1 MRTFL
6 LVFIC
11 SVVQLIS
18 LSEQKSL
25 TDYIKYYEE
34 LRLDPVSIHRDH
46 ERVRRS
52 LDSHLYLRF
61 KAFKRDFHLKLEKDT
76 SVYSPDHVTSSF
88 DGHLQPVDT
97 SFIYQGVLEGVPRSY
112 VHLSII
118 NGTTRGHV
126 HIPGETTYHIEPA
139 AQYMQNPH
147 FHSVIYDEQHVDLDP
162 YRHRREAES
171 ATCGNDHHF
180 EWMKRVSESAYEA
193 PNRAKRATENYEE
206 PAYSY
211 NKYSEA
217 LNRQK
222 RAPRN
227 LGGKNTCYLYLQSD
241 PMLWNYV
248 KKEKFPRTTLSD
260 ERAKEEIL
268 AFFASHV
275 AALKSIYS
283 TTTFSTYD
291 DSISYKGI
299 NFLVQRT
306 RIMTDTTEKCNTAAA
321 TAWCNPNIDVSNFL
335 NLNSM
340 DNHDDFC
347 LAYVFT
353 YRDFIQGT
361 LGLAWVGS
369 ETKAA
374 GGICEQFKEY
384 PEGNQRVGKSLNT
397 GIVTIVNYGKPV
409 QARVSQ
415 LTFAHE
421 VGHNFGSPHDKGP
434 TCAPYGTSEPDA
446 SSGNYIMFA
455 SATLGDK
462 DHNDEFSTCSRDN
475 ITRVLD
481 AVVNKRYSKID
492 CFNSSKSAF
501 EAIAM
506 WWHHRGREEATKCGY
521 LQIFVASDC
530 DQTDACCYGKGST
543 EGSECKLR
551 PGKSCS
557 PTAGPCCKRTV
568 PFRLATCARR
578 KMTAPRIQHAMEQ
591 RLPVRIHRRRQ
602 TTPSATASL
611 KFVPLGSASA
621 QCVRRLAGRSV
632 FSLPLPTEMDHPER
646 SFVLCRV
653 AGKTSTSACVSSYN
667 SAEIDKPENLAFKT
681 LLDDVKKLK
690 NGTSSTIPGI
700 QLPAGS
706 PCDNFRGY
714 CDVFH
719 RCRGVDA
726 DGPLAR
732 LKNLIFNPETL
743 QSIRD
748 WIVVNWW
755 AVMLM
760 GIGLVVVMGVF
771 IKVCAVHTPSSNPRK
786 PAARKLTLPR
796 RHGNQGNKPQ
806 ARSVPVHDPP
816 PPYSSAAHGGP
827 PAPGHGK
834 NHHRHNNNKQ
844 GAKNS
849 RQAQRYEMQPRA
861 YSGVPYYDRDEY
873 YR

>member
-1 MRTFL
+1 MRSFL
-6 LVFIC
+6 VVFIC
-11 SVVQLIS
+11 STVQLFGP
-18 LSEQKSL
+18 SEQKSL
-25 TDYIKYYEE
+25 TDYINHYEE
-34 LRLDPVSIHRDH
+34 LRLDTVSIHRDH

-61 KAFKRDFHLKLEKDT
+61 KAFNRDFHIKLEKDT
-76 SVYSPDHVTSSF
+76 SVYSPDHVTSGF
-88 DGHLQPVDT
+88 DGRFHPVDT
-97 SFIYQGVLEGVPRSY
+97 SYIYQGSLVGVPHSY

-139 AQYMQNPH
+139 EQYMQNPH
-147 FHSVIYDEQHVDLDP
+147 FHSVIYDERHVDLDP
-162 YRHRREAES
+162 YRHRREADR

-180 EWMKRVSESAYEA
+180 EWMRRVAESAYES
-193 PNRAKRATENYEE
+193 PNRAKRATMDHEE
-206 PAYSY
+206 PLHSH
-211 NKYSEA
+211 NKYTEQ

-222 RAPRN
+222 RAPKN
-227 LGGKNTCYLYLQSD
+227 LGTKNTCYLYLRSD

-248 KKEKFPRTTLSD
+248 KNEKYPGTTLSD

-283 TTTFSTYD
+283 TTTFNTYD
-291 DSISYKGI
+291 DTMSYKGI

-306 RIMTDTTEKCNTAAA
+306 RIMTSATEKCSSASAS
-321 TAWCNPNIDVSNFL
+321 AWCNPNIDVSNFL

-434 TCAPYGTSEPDA
+434 TCAPYGTSQPDA
-446 SSGNYIMFA
+446 SQGNYIMFA

-462 DHNDEFSTCSRDN
+462 NHNDEFSTCSRDN

-481 AVVNKRYSKID
+481 AVVNKRYSKIN

-501 EAIAM
+501 CGNGITEA
-506 WWHHRGREEATKCGY
+506 GEQCDCGY
-521 LQIFVASDC
+521 ASDC
-530 DQTDACCYGKGST
+530 DQTDECCFGKGSV
-543 EGSECKLR
+543 GGPECTLR
-551 PGKSCS
+551 PNKDCS
-557 PTAGPCCKRTV
+557 PTAGPCCNKDCT
-568 PFRLATCARR
+568 F
-578 KMTAPRIQHAMEQ
+578 
-591 RLPVRIHRRRQ
+591 Q
-602 TTPSATASL
+602 TGNLCKKKDDCSKDSKCDGTKALCPDPTKEPNNTFCNSFSQVCTIGECIGSVCSKISWEECFLTSAADGNGPSREEL
-611 KFVPLGSASA
+611 CFVS
-621 QCVRRLAGRSV
+621 
-632 FSLPLPTEMDHPER
+632 
-646 SFVLCRV
+646 CR
-653 AGKTSTSACVSSYN
+653 KTSTSTCVSSYN
-667 SAEIDKPENLAFKT
+667 TAEINKPENKEFSD
-681 LLDDVKKLK
+681 LLNEVKKLK
-690 NGTSSTIPGI
+690 NATSSSVTGI

-743 QSIRD
+743 QSIKD

-786 PAARKLTLPR
+786 PPARKLTLPR

-827 PAPGHGK
+827 PPPGHGK

-849 RQAQRYEMQPRA
+849 RPARYEMQPRA
-861 YSGVPYYDRDEY
+861 YAGVPCYDADQY